1 MFFLYLCIMKIL
13 NKEIKPFKL
22 VKITNYRSFSFQRD
36 YILAFLT
43 NQTRKRGKD
52 YIEVYSPFIV
62 NLDGEFLTEE
72 DEQFVGIR
80 TRNMIVKPNI
90 GDYLQTGQELKSKTF
105 FKEKNMVFNKKTM
118 KKCLKKH
125 YFLF

>member
-1 MFFLYLCIMKIL
+1 MKIL
-13 NKEIKPFKL
+13 NKEIKPFKF

-43 NQTRKRGKD
+43 NQTRKSGKD

-90 GDYLQTGQELKSKTF
+90 GDYLEISSF

>member
-90 GDYLQTGQELKSKTF
+90 GDYLEISSF